1 MPQMTISQ
9 AAKRLGLRSSAVRYY
24 EEIGILPAAHRLNG
38 QRRYDE
44 KVLYRLAVIQH
55 AQRAGFSLTEIRQ
68 LFFGFRSDARPSER
82 WKKLASKKLAELDAL
97 MEQIQVMR
105 SLLSK
110 SCDCAAL
117 DECGS
122 KILQKYCGDIG
133 PSIPLDSLKRKTRR
147 GSIFLNVTSILGWSV
162 HGLVLQPTC
171 WPARFS
177 CVTAIGCR
185 QRCLVSAG
193 GCARN

>member
-1 MPQMTISQ
+1 MTISQ

-147 GSIFLNVTSILGWSV
+147 GSTS
-162 HGLVLQPTC
+162 
-171 WPARFS
+171 
-177 CVTAIGCR
+177 
-185 QRCLVSAG
+185 
-193 GCARN
+193 

>member
-68 LFFGFRSDARPSER
+68 LFFAV
-82 WKKLASKKLAELDAL
+82 
-97 MEQIQVMR
+97 QIQNGNYKA
-105 SLLSK
+105 S
-110 SCDCAAL
+110 
-117 DECGS
+117 
-122 KILQKYCGDIG
+122 
-133 PSIPLDSLKRKTRR
+133 
-147 GSIFLNVTSILGWSV
+147 
-162 HGLVLQPTC
+162 H
-171 WPARFS
+171 
-177 CVTAIGCR
+177 
-185 QRCLVSAG
+185 
-193 GCARN
+193 